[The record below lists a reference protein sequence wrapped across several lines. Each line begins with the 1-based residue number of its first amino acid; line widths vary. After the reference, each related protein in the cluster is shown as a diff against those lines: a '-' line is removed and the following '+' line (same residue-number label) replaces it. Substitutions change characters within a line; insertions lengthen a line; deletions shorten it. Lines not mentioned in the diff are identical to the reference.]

1 MNEIEILIDHFS
13 KHVTLTED
21 EKRILSEHFHYEF
34 VAKRQLIIQP
44 NFTPTHRYYV
54 AKGAFRAYLIC
65 KEGQDHTI
73 QFAVDDWWI
82 TDFNNYIHQEPASLF
97 VSALEDSHVL
107 KISYTA
113 EEQLKA
119 MNHKF
124 ETFFRIMAERA
135 VAGMQRRIISNLTQT
150 AEIRY
155 ERFLE
160 SYPAFAER
168 MPQYAVASYLG
179 MTTEYLSRLR
189 RKRVSQK
196 KLN

>member
-1 MNEIEILIDHFS
+1 
-13 KHVTLTED
+13 
-21 EKRILSEHFHYEF
+21 
-34 VAKRQLIIQP
+34 
-44 NFTPTHRYYV
+44 
-54 AKGAFRAYLIC
+54 
-65 KEGQDHTI
+65 
-73 QFAVDDWWI
+73 
-82 TDFNNYIHQEPASLF
+82 
-97 VSALEDSHVL
+97 
-107 KISYTA
+107 
-113 EEQLKA
+113 
-119 MNHKF
+119 
-124 ETFFRIMAERA
+124 MAERA